1 MVVAPLRNSLQ
12 SALITL
18 IAASLACCALSLSTM
33 PSASLF
39 NKLYQQHI
47 LYNYLDFRLHA
58 TWTIQTF
65 NMLVI
70 LLGAALVNLL
80 AIHQEIVAKNNYIPA
95 FLYLLLAFSSAG
107 NDLVHPAL
115 VANIFVLLSL
125 YFFMDTY
132 RVDHALSALFKA
144 GFFMGIA
151 PFFYVS
157 DLLLFPLC
165 FIMLSILRPFHWRDW
180 GITLIGFLLPLYL
193 FMSISYLMNKDIWRL
208 FEVFGDAMASFRRPL
223 LSEYGY
229 PFLLML
235 VLLLLLTLVSYLGR
249 GFGVKIKTQKT
260 KYILLWLLA
269 LFIINVFL
277 PDGNGFIFISCT
289 IPFSILMGD
298 YLGDMKQLKI
308 ANTLL
313 FLLLGGFAVI
323 YLHRLAII

>member
-1 MVVAPLRNSLQ
+1 MVVAPLKNSLQ

-18 IAASLACCALSLSTM
+18 IAASLACCVLSLSAM
-33 PSASLF
+33 PSAGSF
-39 NKLYQQHI
+39 NQLYPQHI

-58 TWTIQTF
+58 AWAIQAC
-65 NMLVI
+65 NVLVI
-70 LLGAALVNLL
+70 LLGAALVNFL
-80 AIHQEIVAKNNYIPA
+80 AIQQEIVAKNNYIPA
-95 FLYLLLAFSSAG
+95 FLYLLLAFSSIG
-107 NDLVHPAL
+107 NSLVHPAL

-132 RVDHALSALFKA
+132 RADHALSALFKA

-165 FIMLSILRPFHWRDW
+165 FMMLSILRPFHWRDW
-180 GITLIGFLLPLYL
+180 SITLIGFLLPVYL
-193 FMSISYLMNKDIWRL
+193 FMSISYLMNKDIWSL
-208 FEVFGDAMASFRRPL
+208 FGVFGDTMRSFGRPL
-223 LSEYGY
+223 LSEYSD

-235 VLLLLLTLVSYLGR
+235 VLLFLLTVVSYLGR
-249 GFGVKIKTQKT
+249 GFGAKIKTQKT

-277 PDGNGFIFISCT
+277 PDSNDFIFVSCT
-289 IPFSILMGD
+289 IPLSILIGD
-298 YLGDMKQLKI
+298 YLGEMKQLKI